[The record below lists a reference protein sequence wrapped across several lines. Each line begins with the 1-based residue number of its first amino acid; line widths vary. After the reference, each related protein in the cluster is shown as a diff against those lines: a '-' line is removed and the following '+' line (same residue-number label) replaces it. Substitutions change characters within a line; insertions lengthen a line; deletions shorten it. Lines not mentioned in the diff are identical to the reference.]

1 MLQAPLNG
9 FGYITILLIAAS
21 DTSLFLPSTPRRL
34 VCDYDGDGMGNKYVE
49 QCYKRLFNAST
60 GAFSCVEADDPT
72 NSKVSYD
79 GDLSA
84 VICPMNR
91 SR

>member
-1 MLQAPLNG
+1 MVSD
-9 FGYITILLIAAS
+9 IILYF
-21 DTSLFLPSTPRRL
+21 SLKLAIHLYSFRQLH
-34 VCDYDGDGMGNKYVE
+34 VCDYDGDGMDNKYVE